1 MWDTDAEG
9 TVVNIFLP
17 NNANKISEMKKT
29 ERTYY
34 ELHGIRDG
42 FYFIRMHRITSTL
55 EYHHTDYLIPTTLG
69 YLERAGTMKEF
80 EKNIVF
86 YYAYA
91 GKTEF
96 RSMSASEVLHDYI
109 LAVTKESVLTEERD
123 MENMVG
129 NTGKRVSSF
138 LGAIYEGHC
147 TVASLKQGEVKSYE
161 K

>member
-42 FYFIRMHRITSTL
+42 FYFIQKHVIMSNL
-55 EYHHTDYLIPTTLG
+55 EYHHTDYLIPTALG
-69 YLERAGTMKEF
+69 YLERAGTMNEF
-80 EKNIVF
+80 EKDIVF
-86 YYAYA
+86 YYAHA

-96 RSMSASEVLHDYI
+96 RNMSASKVLHDYI
-109 LAVTKESVLTEERD
+109 LTVTKESVLTED
-123 MENMVG
+123 MDMDNMVG
-129 NTGKRVSSF
+129 NTGKKVRDF
-138 LGAIYEGHC
+138 LCVICQGHC
-147 TVASLKQGEVKSYE
+147 TVDSLRQREVRSHE
-161 K
+161 

>member
-42 FYFIRMHRITSTL
+42 FYFIQMHRITSIL
-55 EYHHTDYLIPTTLG
+55 EYHHTDYLIPTALG

-80 EKNIVF
+80 EKDIVF
-86 YYAYA
+86 YYARS

-96 RSMSASEVLHDYI
+96 INMSASKVLHDYI
-109 LAVTKESVLTEERD
+109 FAVTEESVLTEDRD
-123 MENMVG
+123 MDNMVG
-129 NTGKRVSSF
+129 NTGKRVRDF
-138 LGAIYEGHC
+138 LGAIYDGCC
-147 TVASLKQGEVKSYE
+147 TVDSLRQREVRSHE
-161 K
+161 

>member
-17 NNANKISEMKKT
+17 NNANKISELKKT

-55 EYHHTDYLIPTTLG
+55 EYHHTDYLIPTALG

-80 EKNIVF
+80 EKDIVF
-86 YYAYA
+86 YYAHA

-96 RSMSASEVLHDYI
+96 RSMLASEVLHDYI
-109 LAVTKESVLTEERD
+109 LAVTEESVMTEERD
-123 MENMVG
+123 MDNMVG
-129 NTGKRVSSF
+129 NTGKRVRDF
-138 LGAIYEGHC
+138 LGAIYDGQC
-147 TVASLKQGEVKSYE
+147 TVDSLRQREVRSHE
-161 K
+161 